1 MPDIST
7 PNLDYNDMCEAWDIN
22 DALMGG
28 TLEMRRQG
36 ETYLPRWPNEDKESY
51 KQRLSVATLLPAY
64 EESIKQNIGRIFA
77 EPTVLSTSAPEAI
90 KTLAENIDMEG
101 DRLDVWAQ
109 QFFSIAF
116 QYGLAH
122 ALVDYPKTDPT
133 TVKTRADEQQSGA
146 RPYVTMLNPRQI
158 IGWQSSVQGGK
169 VVLTDLRIK
178 EVVVVDGDDFGQT
191 KVEQIRHI
199 MPGSV
204 EIYQPA
210 QGENGAIAWTMVDS
224 WKTSRQDIPLVT
236 LYTKR
241 TGFMRGAPPLLN
253 LAHLNVKHWQ
263 SQSEQDNILHVARV
277 PLLSVYG
284 LTEGQE
290 LTIGAACA
298 TQFSDRSTQGME
310 YTEHSGTAI
319 GAGKTS
325 LDDLENQ
332 MRQAGAKLV
341 RAQNTSTKSIEQN
354 HSEHMQE
361 NSPLYTMANSLEDAL
376 DNILQIMAEWIG
388 EKDGGNV
395 DIRTELDV
403 STQTYDAP
411 SALAV
416 QSLEQGGIIRKIDA
430 VMTLQALKFID
441 PDADPND
448 VVDQLNNL
456 PVTMTPSPSPT
467 PPVTPESIA
476 SMTDDDSQ

>member
-77 EPTVLSTSAPEAI
+77 EPTVLSASTPDTI

-158 IGWQSSVQGGK
+158 IGWQSTVQGGK

-178 EVVVVDGDDFGQT
+178 EVVVIDGDDFGQT

-199 MPGSV
+199 MPGAV
-204 EIYQPA
+204 EIYQPE
-210 QGENGAIAWTMVDS
+210 QSSDGAKTWTMVDS

-253 LAHLNVKHWQ
+253 LAHLNIKHWQ

-277 PLLSVYG
+277 PLLSVFG
-284 LTEGQE
+284 LDDDSE
-290 LTIGAACA
+290 LTIGASCA
-298 TQFSDRSTQGME
+298 TKFTDRSVQGLE
-310 YTEHSGTAI
+310 YTEHTGAAI
-319 GAGKTS
+319 GSGKTA

-332 MRQAGAKLV
+332 MRQAGAKLT
-341 RAQNTSTKSIEQN
+341 RAENTSTKSVDQT

-376 DNILQIMAEWIG
+376 DNILQIMAEWLG
-388 EKDGGNV
+388 ESDGGTV
-395 DIRTELDV
+395 DVRTELDV

-416 QSLEQGGIIRKIDA
+416 QTLQQGGIIRKIDA
-430 VMTLQALKFID
+430 VRTLQALKFID
-441 PDADPND
+441 PDADPNE
-448 VVDQLNNL
+448 VVDELNNL
-456 PVTMTPSPSPT
+456 PVTITGGNNVNIEPG
-467 PPVTPESIA
+467 A
-476 SMTDDDSQ
+476 AG